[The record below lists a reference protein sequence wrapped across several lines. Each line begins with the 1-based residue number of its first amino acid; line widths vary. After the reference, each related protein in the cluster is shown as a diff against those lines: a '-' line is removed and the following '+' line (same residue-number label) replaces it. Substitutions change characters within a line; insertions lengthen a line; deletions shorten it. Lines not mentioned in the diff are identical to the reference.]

1 MLSFSFGFFVELT
14 DFVFLS
20 PGWSPTCYV
29 AQEDLTPDR
38 LPPFPNCCDYRQ
50 VPPHVVVCCMFTI
63 LTKMRK
69 KKTDLTS

>member
-20 PGWSPTCYV
+20 PGWSPTSCT
-29 AQEDLTPDR
+29 AQEDFRLPIV
-38 LPPFPNCCDYRQ
+38 LPPFPNCCDYRH
-50 VPPHVVVCCMFTI
+50 VPPHVVICCMFTI

-69 KKTDLTS
+69 KNQT